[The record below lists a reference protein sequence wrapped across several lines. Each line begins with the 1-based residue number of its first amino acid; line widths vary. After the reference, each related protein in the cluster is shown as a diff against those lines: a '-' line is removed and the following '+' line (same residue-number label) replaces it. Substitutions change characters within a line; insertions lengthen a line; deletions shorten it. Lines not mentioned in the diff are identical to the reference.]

1 MKTQLPMAA
10 PRRDIAPRK
19 PDDYDN
25 EVEGRDWPD
34 DDESCGLV
42 IKQAK
47 LRAYHRLLRLLKKK
61 SAMRLELLQELEAG
75 AQVQPGKFQAQ
86 RKVLESQRLTWESV
100 REYFGDSLVEELRS
114 VIPATAQT
122 QLIVRPKKA
131 VH

>member
-10 PRRDIAPRK
+10 PRRDIGPRK

-25 EVEGRDWPD
+25 ELEGREWED
-34 DDESCGLV
+34 DDEETGFV
-42 IKQAK
+42 ITQAE
-47 LRAYHRLLRLLKKK
+47 LRAYWRLSRLIKKK
-61 SAMRLELLQELEAG
+61 AAMRLELLKMLEGG

-86 RKVLESQRLTWESV
+86 RKVLEAQNLTWDRV
-100 REYFGDSLVEELRS
+100 REYFGDSLVEELRD

-122 QLIVRPKKA
+122 QLIVRPKKT